1 MIEGNWEF
9 TKYEKPVV
17 SKDNY
22 EFFMSIKDIDSGAT
36 SRILYN
42 VLIMNTDLS
51 SDGLKI
57 EPTSLTN
64 LKLIPSFWRANP
76 NFESDEN
83 KFPYFLTVQ
92 GEVDQSY
99 TCYYIAFFVD
109 NDIEGFE

>member
-22 EFFMSIKDIDSGAT
+22 EFFMSIKDSDSGAT

-51 SDGLKI
+51 
-57 EPTSLTN
+57 
-64 LKLIPSFWRANP
+64 
-76 NFESDEN
+76 
-83 KFPYFLTVQ
+83 
-92 GEVDQSY
+92 
-99 TCYYIAFFVD
+99 
-109 NDIEGFE
+109 

>member
-1 MIEGNWEF
+1 M
-9 TKYEKPVV
+9 
-17 SKDNY
+17 
-22 EFFMSIKDIDSGAT
+22 
-36 SRILYN
+36 
-42 VLIMNTDLS
+42 
-51 SDGLKI
+51 
-57 EPTSLTN
+57 
-64 LKLIPSFWRANP
+64 IPSFWRANP